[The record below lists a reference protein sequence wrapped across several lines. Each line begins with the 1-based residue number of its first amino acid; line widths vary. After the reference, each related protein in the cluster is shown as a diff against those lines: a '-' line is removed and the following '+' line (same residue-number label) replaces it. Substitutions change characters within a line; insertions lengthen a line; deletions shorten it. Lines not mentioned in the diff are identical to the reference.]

1 MFNTQEELI
10 SLSESSKIVGKVL
23 NSIKESIL
31 GGERELSKLDNLA
44 SALLEEF
51 GAKSAFKGYQP
62 DFADSP
68 FQYHICASVNNEV
81 VHGLP
86 SEGRFLQDGDIVTI
100 DLGASYNGW
109 CADSAFTI
117 GIGEISDNDRLLIE
131 TTERCFNEAAK
142 LCYPGNTLGDI
153 GNAITTIAEFNN
165 FYVAFALSGHGIGKE
180 LHEQPAV
187 YNFGKPGSGPVI
199 EVGMSFCIEPIIIA
213 GTSMISEENN
223 GISDGW
229 TIYSADGSKAAHY
242 EHTIAITED
251 GPLILTR
258 I

>member
-1 MFNTQEELI
+1 MFKTQEELN
-10 SLSESSKIVGKVL
+10 SLSESSKIVGMVL
-23 NSIKESIL
+23 KTLKESIIS
-31 GGERELSKLDNLA
+31 GQRNLSELDNLA
-44 SALLEEF
+44 SALLSEY
-51 GAKSAFKGYQP
+51 GAKSAFKDYKP

-86 SEGRFLQDGDIVTI
+86 SEGRMLQDGDIVTI

-109 CADSAFTI
+109 CGDSAFTI
-117 GIGEISDNDRLLIE
+117 GVGNVSENDRLLIE

-153 GNAITTIAEFNN
+153 GNAITTIANSNN
-165 FYVAFALSGHGIGKE
+165 FHVAKYLSGHGIGQE
-180 LHEQPAV
+180 LHELPPV
-187 YNFGKPGSGPVI
+187 YNFGKPGTGPIIVP
-199 EVGMSFCIEPIIIA
+199 GMSFCIEPIIIA
-213 GTSMISEENN
+213 GTSNISEENN
-223 GISDGW
+223 GASDGW
-229 TIYSADGSKAAHY
+229 TIYSEDGSKAAHY

>member
-23 NSIKESIL
+23 NSLKESIL
-31 GGERELSKLDNLA
+31 QGQRELSELDRLA
-44 SALLEEF
+44 SSLLQEF
-51 GAKSAFKGYQP
+51 GAKSAFKDYQP
-62 DFADSP
+62 NFADSP
-68 FQYHICASVNNEV
+68 FQYHICTSVNNEV

-117 GIGEISDNDRLLIE
+117 GIGEISDDDRSLIE
-131 TTERCFNEAAK
+131 TTERCLNEAIK

-153 GNAITTIAEFNN
+153 GNAITTIANFNN
-165 FYVAFALSGHGIGKE
+165 FHVAFALSGHGIGRE
-180 LHEQPAV
+180 LHENPPV
-187 YNFGKPGSGPVI
+187 YNFGKPGSGQVI
-199 EVGMSFCIEPIIIA
+199 EAGMSFCIEPIIIA
-213 GTSMISEENN
+213 GTQMISEENN
-223 GISDGW
+223 GVSDGW
-229 TIYSADGSKAAHY
+229 TIYSADGSKAAHS

-251 GPLILTR
+251 GPLVLTR

>member
-153 GNAITTIAEFNN
+153 GDAITAIAEFNN
-165 FYVAFALSGHGIGKE
+165 FYIAFALSGHGIGKE

>member
-180 LHEQPAV
+180 LHEQPPV

-213 GTSMISEENN
+213 GTSMIGEENN

>member
-117 GIGEISDNDRLLIE
+117 GIGEISDSDRLLIE

-180 LHEQPAV
+180 LHEHPPV
-187 YNFGKPGSGPVI
+187 YNFGKPGFGPVI
-199 EVGMSFCIEPIIIA
+199 EAGMSFCIEPIIIA

-229 TIYSADGSKAAHY
+229 TIYSADASKAAHY

>member
-1 MFNTQEELI
+1 MFKTQEELN
-10 SLSESSKIVGKVL
+10 SLSESSKIVGLVL
-23 NSIKESIL
+23 KALKESIISGQRNL
-31 GGERELSKLDNLA
+31 SELDSLA
-44 SALLEEF
+44 STLLSEY
-51 GAKSAFKGYQP
+51 GAKSAFKDYKP

-86 SEGRFLQDGDIVTI
+86 SKGRLLQDGDIVTI

-117 GIGEISDNDRLLIE
+117 GIGEISDDDKSLIK
-131 TTERCFNEAAK
+131 TTERCFNEAVK

-153 GNAITTIAEFNN
+153 GDAITKIANFNN
-165 FYVAFALSGHGIGKE
+165 FHVAFALSGHGIGRE
-180 LHEQPAV
+180 LHENPPV
-187 YNFGKPGSGPVI
+187 YNFGQPGSGQVI
-199 EVGMSFCIEPIIIA
+199 EAGMSFCIEPIIIA
-213 GTSMISEENN
+213 GTHMISEENN
-223 GISDGW
+223 GVSDGW
-229 TIYSADGSKAAHY
+229 TIYSEDGSKAAHY